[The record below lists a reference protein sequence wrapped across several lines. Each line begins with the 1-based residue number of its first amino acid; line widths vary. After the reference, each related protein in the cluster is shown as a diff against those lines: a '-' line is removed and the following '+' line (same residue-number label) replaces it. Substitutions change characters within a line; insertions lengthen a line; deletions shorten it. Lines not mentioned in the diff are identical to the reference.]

1 MIGGWARVWLW
12 AAIGVGLAF
21 APTFA
26 YIAAYRTAA
35 AAQIGAAALA
45 GRIVDQKGGALPGTT
60 VTVVSVATGLSR
72 TVAAGTDGEYVIQ
85 TLPPGTYRL
94 RAELSGFRPLVREGI
109 RLATGETV
117 AVDLQLELS
126 GVTEAVTVVGAAPL
140 LRTET
145 ASLGQVIDQEKIVGL
160 PLNGRTFITLAGL
173 APGVA
178 LPPGSLLPRTGAARR
193 AVAQALKFGAEIVTP
208 QAVTGIRV
216 DGPGRIVSL
225 GDGSEVRGHAVLLGM
240 GIEWRKLDVPGIEP
254 LIGAGVYYGGTVA
267 EALLCRNE
275 DVYVVG
281 GANSAGQAALSF
293 SRYARKVTMLVRGDS
308 LAASMSR
315 YLIEHVEQAKNVE
328 VRLRTTVV
336 GVEGTTRLEAITIR
350 DGATDETERRPTHA
364 LFVFIGGVPHTQCVE
379 GLVQRDGHGFILT
392 GGDLAG
398 DGDASRGHAWP
409 LEREPFW
416 LESSVPGIFAAG
428 DVRHGSVK
436 RVAAGVGE
444 GATAVQF
451 VHQYLQSSVAAGP
464 DDPTRLPDHRTPG
477 PPDIRTMDTRDG
489 PTRARVGAA
498 GASEAERGR

>member
-1 MIGGWARVWLW
+1 LRTVLVERHAPGGQA
-12 AAIGVGLAF
+12 
-21 APTFA
+21 
-26 YIAAYRTAA
+26 
-35 AAQIGAAALA
+35 
-45 GRIVDQKGGALPGTT
+45 
-60 VTVVSVATGLSR
+60 GLS
-72 TVAAGTDGEYVIQ
+72 AMIENY
-85 TLPPGTYRL
+85 L
-94 RAELSGFRPLVREGI
+94 GFP
-109 RLATGETV
+109 
-117 AVDLQLELS
+117 
-126 GVTEAVTVVGAAPL
+126 
-140 LRTET
+140 
-145 ASLGQVIDQEKIVGL
+145 
-160 PLNGRTFITLAGL
+160 AGL
-173 APGVA
+173 
-178 LPPGSLLPRTGAARR
+178 TGGDLARR

-216 DGPGRIVSL
+216 EGPGRIVSL
-225 GDGSEVRGHAVLLGM
+225 GDGSEVRTHALLLAM
-240 GIEWRKLDVPGIEP
+240 GIEWRKLDVPGIER

-267 EALLCRNE
+267 EAMLCRNE

-315 YLIEHVEQAKNVE
+315 YLIEHIEQAKNVE
-328 VRLRTTVV
+328 VRLRTTVI

-392 GGDLAG
+392 GGDLARA
-398 DGDASRGHAWP
+398 DGDASRGHGWP

-444 GATAVQF
+444 GATRA
-451 VHQYLQSSVAAGP
+451 

-477 PPDIRTMDTRDG
+477 PPDIRSMDTRDG
-489 PTRARVGAA
+489 PIRARGGAV
-498 GASEAERGR
+498 GASEAERGP